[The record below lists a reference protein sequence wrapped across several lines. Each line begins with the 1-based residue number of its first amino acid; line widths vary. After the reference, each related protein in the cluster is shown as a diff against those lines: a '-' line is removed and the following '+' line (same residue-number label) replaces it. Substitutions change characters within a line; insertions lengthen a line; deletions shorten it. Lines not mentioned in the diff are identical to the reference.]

1 MTKLDPRNNIDQI
14 FVDNC
19 IYRLKNIK
27 ILKKDH
33 KYRNLTKNFLTD
45 PNFLTL
51 AYLQIKGK
59 QGNMTSSIDKVT
71 LDGMDEKWFINAA
84 TKIKN
89 NTYTFKPAKMIE
101 IPKPNSKI
109 LRLLTIGTPR
119 DQIIQKAISILLTQI
134 YEYTEKIF
142 LNTSHGFRPGFSPHT
157 ALKEIK
163 TK

>member
-19 IYRLKNIK
+19 IYRLDNIK
-27 ILKKDH
+27 ILKKDS

-45 PNFLTL
+45 PNFLIL
-51 AYLQIKGK
+51 AYLQIKNK
-59 QGNMTSSIDKVT
+59 LDNMSSFVDKRILDDIDK
-71 LDGMDEKWFINAA
+71 KWFINAA

-89 NTYTFKPAKMIE
+89 NAYTFKPAKIIE
-101 IPKPNSKI
+101 ILKPTSKI
-109 LRLLTIGTPR
+109 LRPLTIGTPR
-119 DQIIQKAISILLTQI
+119 DKIIQKAISILLSQI
-134 YEYTEKIF
+134 YEFTEKIF
-142 LNTSHGFRPGFSPHT
+142 ISTSHGFRPGLSLHT